1 MNHSPRAYH
10 HRYALPL
17 LFACAIVSSGC
28 IASGTLSS
36 SSGYQRFTL
45 EELKHIDQEE
55 LRNVQFFT
63 NGALRLSTGE
73 KAVDDSLATEAGE
86 LMKIETRQHRSV
98 EIPSRTPGVLVELG
112 NDWIDLDVGDGVV
125 LRFRAT
131 GESGDYSCVALNGQP
146 IRTDQPDTAHT
157 VEFEGEKYDIL
168 SARPVY
174 LEYFVRHVVNVDRA
188 RQTIGG
194 KRIDDKAADTPKKT
208 ASGY

>member
-1 MNHSPRAYH
+1 MNHSPRAYR
-10 HRYALPL
+10 HRYTLPL
-17 LFACAIVSSGC
+17 LFACAIVSTGC
-28 IASGTLSS
+28 MASGTMSG

-45 EELKHIDQEE
+45 EELKHIDRDE
-55 LRNVQFFT
+55 LPNVQFFT

-73 KAVDDSLATEAGE
+73 KAVDDSLATEAGK
-86 LMKIETRQHRSV
+86 LMKIQTRQHHSV

-131 GESGDYSCVALNGQP
+131 GESGEYSCVALNGQP
-146 IRTDQPDTAHT
+146 IQADQPDSALT

-188 RQTIGG
+188 SQTIGG
-194 KRIDDKAADTPKKT
+194 KRIDDKAADTAKKT